1 MSVLSRLTMAT
12 DAEAPPRI
20 RPLRPTFTV
29 GLVDPETKGTMNLKI
44 THATKSGNLQEMIA
58 ARLLHSTFSSS
69 SSRRRPIGVLVDD
82 VCVPFEGLYESI
94 AALTDEQRKS
104 RFEVIFS
111 ASPSS
116 DPSSHTSS
124 DVNEADELNS
134 EETSSNRTKEWAFQ
148 PIGYVQSCW
157 PRKNGCPRQGILTP
171 SSRATIRIQAPGT
184 TKSASSSM
192 AADALDGLATFSHVW
207 LIFIF
212 HANQEARESGSDTVG
227 SGHIRPKVHP
237 PRMGGKSIGLYAT
250 RSPHRFVPIGLTAAV
265 LERVEGDTIHLSGVD
280 LIEGTPILDIKPYV
294 PAYDSIPSA
303 SHPEAAW
310 IEKSSSIA
318 SVAFEEDAVK
328 SLHELASHCTVF
340 NADPQRIQLAI
351 TESLLSD
358 PRSVYRKTKCADDV
372 FGFRLDNLS
381 INCSVKD
388 DVATVHSI
396 VLHSANASS
405 SEE

>member
-1 MSVLSRLTMAT
+1 MAT
-12 DAEAPPRI
+12 DAEAQPRT

-29 GLVDPETKGTMNLKI
+29 GLIDPDTKGTMNLKI

-82 VCVPFEGLYESI
+82 VCVPFEALYESI
-94 AALTDEQRKS
+94 AALSEDQRQS

-111 ASPSS
+111 VSAAPDSSSHPSS
-116 DPSSHTSS
+116 GTTDP
-124 DVNEADELNS
+124 NELNS
-134 EETSSNRTKEWAFQ
+134 DETTSNRLKEWAFQ
-148 PIGYVQSCW
+148 PIGFVQSCW

-171 SSRATIRIQAPGT
+171 NSRATIRIQAPGT

-207 LIFIF
+207 LIFVF
-212 HANQEARESGSDTVG
+212 HANQEARESGNETVG

-265 LERVEGDTIHLSGVD
+265 LEKVEGDTIHLSGVD

-294 PAYDSIPSA
+294 PAYDSIPTA
-303 SHPEAAW
+303 SHPDAAW

-318 SVAFEEDAVK
+318 SVVFDEGALA
-328 SLHELASHCTVF
+328 SLHELASHCNIF
-340 NADPQRIQLAI
+340 NSDPQRIQLAI

-372 FGFRLDNLS
+372 FGFRLDVLS

-388 DVATVHSI
+388 NVATVHTI
-396 VLHSANASS
+396 VIHTANASS